1 MDITENN
8 PRHAGFE
15 HRLITIAGLEQ
26 RLSRAVANGRP
37 SAWEDLVQAEIFAL
51 SMEKPLEDRG
61 EWPLVGL
68 YPEMTALGDLGQLTV
83 DWPERPRRRGAA

>member
-1 MDITENN
+1 MNITENH
-8 PRHAGFE
+8 PRHASFE

-51 SMEKPLEDRG
+51 QWRNPWRTG
-61 EWPLVGL
+61 ESGHS
-68 YPEMTALGDLGQLTV
+68 
-83 DWPERPRRRGAA
+83 